1 MLMCLGQFVW
11 GINTLAY
18 QELQRS
24 NSYNWASNNR
34 VGQRPAR
41 QYVGPGDET
50 ISLTGWI
57 SPELCGDATS
67 LDRLR
72 LMAEQGTPYVL
83 VDATGT
89 VFGLYVI
96 EQIDETGSI
105 FGIDSKPRKIDFT
118 VNLTRVDDNRID
130 QVGLI
135 TDTAQVLA

>member
-1 MLMCLGQFVW
+1 
-11 GINTLAY
+11 
-18 QELQRS
+18 
-24 NSYNWASNNR
+24 
-34 VGQRPAR
+34 
-41 QYVGPGDET
+41 
-50 ISLTGWI
+50 
-57 SPELCGDATS
+57 
-67 LDRLR
+67 
-72 LMAEQGTPYVL
+72 MAEQGEPYVL

-135 TDTAQVLA
+135 TDPAKVLA